1 MKILIN
7 FSTKCTMYYDFI
19 IRQRL
24 RWHSCYN
31 LEQSNQK
38 YEKGQS
44 LPSDLKLMMNTS
56 FASALFKT
64 HLVMLIFED
73 TLVIVLNFGFWG
85 AKTAADL
92 MLPILLCCSCM
103 WQLVIYKELF
113 VYLWH
118 PPSSVFKKM
127 VLPNSPGRRSSCEA
141 SCYLW
146 LFACLSQCF
155 PGTFLN

>member
-1 MKILIN
+1 MI
-7 FSTKCTMYYDFI
+7 
-19 IRQRL
+19 
-24 RWHSCYN
+24 
-31 LEQSNQK
+31 
-38 YEKGQS
+38 
-44 LPSDLKLMMNTS
+44 NTS

-113 VYLWH
+113 VHLWH
-118 PPSSVFKKM
+118 PPSSVFKKI
-127 VLPNSPGRRSSCEA
+127 VLPNSPGQRSSCEA

-155 PGTFLN
+155 QGLFLINPVPASTPAVSTSMCFLGVIHAWLVFADGIKTGNTEHNTEANRKAGRCL